1 MVCIYCG
8 STTQVTNSR
17 HQKRA
22 NFVWRRRKCLNC
34 QAVITSIE
42 KPDLI
47 TSLVVTKKDGH
58 MEPFYEEKLFVSVLK
73 SLEHRK
79 NYTVQARSLTDTA
92 VTKLIQRIKRPQLTT
107 SEIAQ
112 VVSDV
117 LKHYDLAALVKYSS
131 FQRQLS
137 AQRDIKK
144 LTKNT

>member
-8 STTQVTNSR
+8 SATQVTNSR

-34 QAVITSIE
+34 QAVTTSIE
-42 KPDLI
+42 KADLI
-47 TSLVVTKKDGH
+47 TSIVVTKKDGRI
-58 MEPFYEEKLFVSVLK
+58 EPFYEEKLFVSVLK
-73 SLEHRK
+73 SLEHRQ
-79 NYTVQARSLTDTA
+79 NYTVNARSLTDTA
-92 VTKLIQRIKRPQLTT
+92 IAKLTQQIKKPQLTT
-107 SEIAQ
+107 SDIAQ

-144 LTKNT
+144 LTKNS